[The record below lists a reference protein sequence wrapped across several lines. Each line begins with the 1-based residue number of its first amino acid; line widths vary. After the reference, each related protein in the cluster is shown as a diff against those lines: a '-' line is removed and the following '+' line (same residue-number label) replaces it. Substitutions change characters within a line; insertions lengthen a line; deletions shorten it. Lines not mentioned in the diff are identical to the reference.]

1 MPPTSDSVTGALKV
15 WSARPL
21 KNWVLITSSVCK
33 PAVFASSACMPWE
46 SPLQKLVQSLTGPV
60 AKAIGIAAIVITALG
75 MAMSEGGHTMKTFI
89 KILFGLSIAF
99 TAGTFGLQLVGFSG
113 GLLL

>member
-1 MPPTSDSVTGALKV
+1 MTRYSRIGLYPRRAL
-15 WSARPL
+15 R
-21 KNWVLITSSVCK
+21 VLFAAWFVV
-33 PAVFASSACMPWE
+33 AVAPVAFASSAGMPWE
-46 SPLQKLVQSLTGPV
+46 SPLQRIVQSLTGPV
-60 AKAIGIAAIVITALG
+60 AKLLGIAAIAITGLG

-99 TAGTFGLQLVGFSG
+99 SAGTFGLQLVGFSG